1 MHWWNYLK
9 MLVFPKIWRSIVF
22 HFVALNCTNKLL
34 YRLSLARLGI
44 RGSPD
49 GLANTISFRLR
60 RRNDKH
66 PLRYRHLGPT
76 QSASTAEGCCAMLTD
91 PNTAIRDKA
100 IALGFD
106 SVGFAGATAE
116 ST

>member
-1 MHWWNYLK
+1 MHWPNSAETLAFIK
-9 MLVFPKIWRSIVF
+9 GRRSAVF

-91 PNTAIRDKA
+91 PNTAIRDR
-100 IALGFD
+100 ALTL
-106 SVGFAGATAE
+106 GFAGATAE